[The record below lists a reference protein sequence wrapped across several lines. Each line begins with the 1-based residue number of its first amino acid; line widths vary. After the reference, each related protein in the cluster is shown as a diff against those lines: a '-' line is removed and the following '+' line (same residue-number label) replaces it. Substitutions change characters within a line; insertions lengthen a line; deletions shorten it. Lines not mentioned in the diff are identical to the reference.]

1 MSKLVGYARV
11 STQDQDLK
19 LQIDALLKSSKKLR
33 LTTRF
38 IIIYRPETVT
48 FCWIAPAGPIITWR
62 HINMF
67 GLYDFRA
74 ETADNDP
81 EFDVEKLLAFRAA

>member
-48 FCWIAPAGPIITWR
+48 FCWIAPAGPLCTILLSITLTIVIVLNDKNMVKITR
-62 HINMF
+62 LVINIGEYPNF
-67 GLYDFRA
+67 
-74 ETADNDP
+74 
-81 EFDVEKLLAFRAA
+81 

>member
-48 FCWIAPAGPIITWR
+48 FCWIAPAGPFWSDASLKNLFKEAGR
-62 HINMF
+62 HGEDHYKNKVTE
-67 GLYDFRA
+67 A
-74 ETADNDP
+74 ESKGAQ
-81 EFDVEKLLAFRAA
+81 

>member
-1 MSKLVGYARV
+1 
-11 STQDQDLK
+11 
-19 LQIDALLKSSKKLR
+19 
-33 LTTRF
+33 
-38 IIIYRPETVT
+38 
-48 FCWIAPAGPIITWR
+48 
-62 HINMF
+62 MF

>member
-48 FCWIAPAGPIITWR
+48 FC
-62 HINMF
+62 
-67 GLYDFRA
+67 
-74 ETADNDP
+74 
-81 EFDVEKLLAFRAA
+81 

>member
-48 FCWIAPAGPIITWR
+48 FCWIAPAGPFKYILGDRWFASKENIL
-62 HINMF
+62 F
-67 GLYDFRA
+67 F
-74 ETADNDP
+74 
-81 EFDVEKLLAFRAA
+81 EKQRVTENYPKF